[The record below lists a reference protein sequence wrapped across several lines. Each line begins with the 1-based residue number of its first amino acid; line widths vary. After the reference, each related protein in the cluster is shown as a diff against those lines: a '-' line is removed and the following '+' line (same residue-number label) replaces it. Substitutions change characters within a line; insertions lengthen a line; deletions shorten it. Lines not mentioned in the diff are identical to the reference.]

1 MVGAYPKDHEDESS
15 ESDASEACSEHL
27 NAIEEPSSPTKQSDG
42 QRDKVM
48 DALGDAL
55 QSSLTTSTHAPSKGY
70 SIDEAAQQ
78 ALDALKG
85 QRQQDALS
93 GSSFL
98 PEEYSAP
105 SPDGLFSEGSAS
117 PDTTP
122 QNGPTLLGNLDRPPT
137 GPTFSNFPSDP
148 STTTNIFSTIPPY
161 DPNKSPAGLFSNR
174 DGELGTIWSHGS
186 RSLLGAVEPPRT
198 RLRTS
203 PVEQYEEIS
212 PRMSSSGDKTFQDG
226 GSRPTVDPTQ
236 ERPSLF
242 KLPVQASVD
251 QTKPIPTARTI
262 PESLFDKSFADDV
275 NFFNPP
281 GMTPSHPVQSA
292 SPFYPI
298 SSFANGTSSLGAFT
312 RSGLEFQKIHD
323 QSNPNH
329 RSVFA
334 FGPGGTKISSHAV
347 KASKTSEP
355 VVGDQMRASE
365 IQEKYE
371 PDSSLSEGSSAAK
384 VGDET
389 QGATSKGQSEH
400 LNTPEDPTTYNPV
413 SAKRPFGQPKFDS
426 GLSESVTSSEFGL
439 GVRPGAS
446 ESHHVWSRV
455 NSPGE
460 FITAAL
466 HDLALHGTNETMIT
480 ESLTS
485 LYEIIMSFPDEHAS
499 RTEGIHQCTKAISN
513 IDAKMLSLKNAHE
526 VVFGDPP
533 KVDKEQKD
541 QAKRVLRWN
550 KILHKEQRDELVTR
564 ILHSLELFAKQS
576 GRPSDADSDKG
587 RNFDHGP
594 GGRKYVSG
602 EPSDEDYV
610 QQLLAYLAW
619 CKEENKNTIKE
630 EAKAEWGE
638 KIKSV
643 QQEAATRYQ
652 AELVKKLAK
661 CTLDKHTALRQLKDQ
676 YATRISDGET
686 KSRLHKKATAKIE
699 ELEAIVQRLER
710 EKSELISAKATVEQ
724 ELEEREIQAK
734 DLQGY
739 QEAYNQIVVERDQ
752 LQGEYYDMVA
762 ERDEIRQA
770 QGALGD
776 ASDQQDIPAST
787 QATHIVQ
794 TGSLQSYNND
804 LNLLENY
811 WTRQENFAEMAMRE
825 TAAEIRD
832 VEAQI
837 NEAVQQLRLLNGPEN
852 ASDAEPDATDP
863 ESEAEVESQPSATES
878 LQSQLLD
885 TFTNPLHTPPNQAEI
900 PQPTA
905 RAPKAGSS
913 RPTWANKTAK
923 AKDSDKRAGQRY
935 VHTSYHGHGVSTVR
949 RVDSYDMRS

>member
-1 MVGAYPKDHEDESS
+1 MRPSVTSHRRAVEASNLSISNFHRIDTAKIPHISIDLVRHHPMARDARWQSKRPCMVGAYPKDHEDESS
-15 ESDASEACSEHL
+15 ESDASEASSEHL

-55 QSSLTTSTHAPSKGY
+55 QSSLTASTHALSKGY

-85 QRQQDALS
+85 QRQQDALL

-98 PEEYSAP
+98 PEECSAP
-105 SPDGLFSEGSAS
+105 SPEDWFSEGSAS

-137 GPTFSNFPSDP
+137 GPTFSNFLSEPSI
-148 STTTNIFSTIPPY
+148 TTNIFGNIPPY
-161 DPNKSPAGLFSNR
+161 DSNKSPAGLFLSW

-186 RSLLGAVEPPRT
+186 RGLLGAIEPPRT
-198 RLRTS
+198 LPRTS
-203 PVEQYEEIS
+203 PVKQYEDVS
-212 PRMSSSGDKTFQDG
+212 PRTYSSGDKTFQDG
-226 GSRPTVDPTQ
+226 VSRPTVDPTQ

-242 KLPVQASVD
+242 KLPVQASAD
-251 QTKPIPTARTI
+251 QTKPIPTVR
-262 PESLFDKSFADDV
+262 PSPKSLFDKKITDDV

-281 GMTPSHPVQSA
+281 GMTPSHPVQST
-292 SPFYPI
+292 SPFYPT
-298 SSFANGTSSLGAFT
+298 SSFGNGTSSLGAFT
-312 RSGLEFQKIHD
+312 RFGLEFQKFHD

-347 KASKTSEP
+347 KASKTSEA
-355 VVGDQMRASE
+355 VVGDQTRASD
-365 IQEKYE
+365 IQEKCK
-371 PDSSLSEGSSAAK
+371 PDSSLSDGSSTAK

-400 LNTPEDPTTYNPV
+400 LNTPEDPITNNPV
-413 SAKRPFGQPKFDS
+413 TAKRPFVQPNFDS
-426 GLSESVTSSEFGL
+426 SPSKSVTSSEFGP

-466 HDLALHGTNETMIT
+466 HNLALHGTNKTMIT

-499 RTEGIHQCTKAISN
+499 RTEGIHQCTKAISD

-533 KVDKEQKD
+533 KADKELHELLLPLKEQKD
-541 QAKRVLRWN
+541 HAKRVLRWN

-564 ILHSLELFAKQS
+564 ILHSLDLFAKQS
-576 GRPSDADSDKG
+576 GRSNDADSDKG
-587 RNFDHGP
+587 SNFDHGP
-594 GGRKYVSG
+594 GGRKDVSG

-661 CTLDKHTALRQLKDQ
+661 CTLDKHTALRQLKDNMPLV
-676 YATRISDGET
+676 S
-686 KSRLHKKATAKIE
+686 ATA
-699 ELEAIVQRLER
+699 R
-710 EKSELISAKATVEQ
+710 
-724 ELEEREIQAK
+724 
-734 DLQGY
+734 
-739 QEAYNQIVVERDQ
+739 
-752 LQGEYYDMVA
+752 
-762 ERDEIRQA
+762 
-770 QGALGD
+770 
-776 ASDQQDIPAST
+776 P
-787 QATHIVQ
+787 
-794 TGSLQSYNND
+794 
-804 LNLLENY
+804 NLDY
-811 WTRQENFAEMAMRE
+811 TKK
-825 TAAEIRD
+825 
-832 VEAQI
+832 
-837 NEAVQQLRLLNGPEN
+837 
-852 ASDAEPDATDP
+852 
-863 ESEAEVESQPSATES
+863 
-878 LQSQLLD
+878 
-885 TFTNPLHTPPNQAEI
+885 
-900 PQPTA
+900 PQP
-905 RAPKAGSS
+905 RS
-913 RPTWANKTAK
+913 RSW
-923 AKDSDKRAGQRY
+923 
-935 VHTSYHGHGVSTVR
+935 R
-949 RVDSYDMRS
+949 RSFKG